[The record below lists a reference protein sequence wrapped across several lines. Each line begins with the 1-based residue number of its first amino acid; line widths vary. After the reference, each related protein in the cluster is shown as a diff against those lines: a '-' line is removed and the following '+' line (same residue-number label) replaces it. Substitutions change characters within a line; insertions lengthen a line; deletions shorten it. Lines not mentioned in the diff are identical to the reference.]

1 MKNVVSQNNFDFF
14 RKCLRR
20 LRHLPNVEIIG
31 EIFLEIAKGD
41 LLFENYTPNLNGEVK
56 LRLRK
61 RNPEKSLVYQLLWI
75 IKLLFFYSSFANAV
89 NVEYYSICN

>member
-56 LRLRK
+56 LRLKK
-61 RNPEKSLVYQLLWI
+61 RNPEKSLVYQLLGI
-75 IKLLFFYSSFANAV
+75 IKLLFFQFCEYFLL